1 MKTQTDF
8 LESLQFGS
16 SIAEDETKYLQR
28 YFVDTSFWRNL
39 SRDRYDIILG
49 QKGCGKSA
57 LYLNLLSRPEEF
69 RQNKIILVEGE
80 NPRGDTVFSLLNKAA
95 KNSSYENPN
104 VEALIESDVI
114 DFWKMYFLV
123 IAVAK
128 LRESKFKGKNFKI
141 IYKLFEETKLLPS
154 SGYSLDKIF
163 NNVIHFLKQVATLD
177 FFQPEAEFNPLTG
190 TFSLKGKISF
200 KEYSAVNNKEGF
212 YTSDDLFEKLNED
225 LETADETIWFLLDR
239 LDVAFIDSKE
249 LERRALKSLFLVYN
263 SLKKY
268 DNIRLKIFLRSDIM
282 AKVSYDGLRE
292 ASHLANK
299 MTTILIDNRLM
310 FNILVRRVASNEKI
324 LIKYGFDE
332 VKVLSDVQEQQRF
345 LTFIFPDKTEGVK
358 TFDWLLEN
366 IKDAND
372 SFTPRE
378 MISFLLK
385 CRECQLELLDQGYP
399 MPEVPLISPEA
410 IQKAIRLMSNDKFNL
425 TLIPENPDLT
435 DKLLLF
441 NRAPLKITAEWLK
454 TTFPELETDQSFIN
468 FVIGLSNTGFLT
480 RIDDETFQVAPVYRY
495 ALGIQ

>member
-1 MKTQTDF
+1 
-8 LESLQFGS
+8 
-16 SIAEDETKYLQR
+16 
-28 YFVDTSFWRNL
+28 
-39 SRDRYDIILG
+39 
-49 QKGCGKSA
+49 
-57 LYLNLLSRPEEF
+57 
-69 RQNKIILVEGE
+69 
-80 NPRGDTVFSLLNKAA
+80 
-95 KNSSYENPN
+95 
-104 VEALIESDVI
+104 
-114 DFWKMYFLV
+114 
-123 IAVAK
+123 
-128 LRESKFKGKNFKI
+128 
-141 IYKLFEETKLLPS
+141 LLPS

-200 KEYSAVNNKEGF
+200 QEYSAVNNKEGF

-468 FVIGLSNTGFLT
+468 FVIGLSNTGFLMH
-480 RIDDETFQVAPVYRY
+480 IDNETFQVAPVYRY